1 MKVLFTH
8 KFYGKK
14 GGGSEEIIYEME
26 KRFKTKGHIS
36 IPFSMKADFNQDSP
50 YRRFFV
56 ACSELA

>member
-1 MKVLFTH
+1 MKVLFAH

-14 GGGSEEIIYEME
+14 GGGPEEIIYEMR

-50 YRRFFV
+50 
-56 ACSELA
+56 